1 VTRLDDGRSG
11 PADGHVRTTTAAV
24 GGSTRVVLEHVGFD
38 DPRAAALRAVMD
50 VEMEVRYSP
59 SRAPELEAE
68 IHRVLRIDPATILA
82 TVLAV
87 DRHGVAV
94 AHAALRR
101 LGDDLEVKRVIVG
114 AEYRG
119 AGLGRLVMNELER
132 IARAAGAPRLILQT
146 GDRQPEAVALY
157 ERLGYTPI
165 PVYEPY
171 AAVMPF
177 SLCFEKTL
185 A

>member
-1 VTRLDDGRSG
+1 VTRLDDDRSAPAG
-11 PADGHVRTTTAAV
+11 VGADGTTAPV
-24 GGSTRVVLEHVGFD
+24 GGLPAFALEHVGFD
-38 DPRAAALRAVMD
+38 DPRAVRLRAEMD
-50 VEMEVRYSP
+50 AEMDIRYGP

-68 IHRVLRIDPATILA
+68 IHRVLQIDPATIVS

-87 DRHGVAV
+87 DGHGTAV

-101 LGDDLEVKRVIVG
+101 HGGDLEVKRVIVSSDR
-114 AEYRG
+114 RG
-119 AGLGRLVMNELER
+119 AGLGRLVMNDLER
-132 IARAAGAPRLILQT
+132 TAREAGAPRLILQT

-165 PVYEPY
+165 PIFEPY

-177 SLCFEKTL
+177 SLCYEKAL
-185 A
+185 G